1 MQVGRAGRFGED
13 GPGKRG
19 KGEEGVGFR
28 PSSIFLFLQILFL
41 TETGRE
47 EKKEKPKI
55 KLGFVF
61 HQNYFVNLQNQDN
74 ILICFIHNSFGFN
87 YFVLQLIN

>member
-28 PSSIFLFLQILFL
+28 PSSIFLFLQILFNRIL
-41 TETGRE
+41 KRRKEGETQNKIRVCFP
-47 EKKEKPKI
+47 PK
-55 KLGFVF
+55 LF
-61 HQNYFVNLQNQDN
+61 
-74 ILICFIHNSFGFN
+74 C
-87 YFVLQLIN
+87 